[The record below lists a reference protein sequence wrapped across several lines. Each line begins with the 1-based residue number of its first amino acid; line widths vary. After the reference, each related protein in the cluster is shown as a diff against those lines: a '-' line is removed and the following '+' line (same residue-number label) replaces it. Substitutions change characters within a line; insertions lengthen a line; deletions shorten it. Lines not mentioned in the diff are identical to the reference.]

1 MCPYAANSLY
11 RRTKCGCNTD
21 LNNDFYIE
29 ERGNKMTK
37 VSPSILSADFANLE
51 RDCKKV
57 MENGADMLHIDVMD
71 GVFVPNISYGIPVV
85 KCLRKVT
92 DAFFD
97 VHLMIIKPHLYIK
110 QFCDAGADLISFHI
124 ESESDVKETIDLI
137 KSCGKKAGLVIKPAT
152 PAEAVFPYLDDLDLV
167 LVMSVEPGFGG
178 QGFMENAPE
187 KLKAISDEAKRRGK
201 ELYIEVDGGINE
213 TTGRLCAEHGA
224 NLLVA
229 GSYVFGAQD
238 VKKAI
243 DSLKI

>member
-1 MCPYAANSLY
+1 
-11 RRTKCGCNTD
+11 
-21 LNNDFYIE
+21 
-29 ERGNKMTK
+29 MTK

-51 RDCKKV
+51 RDCRLV
-57 MENGADMLHIDVMD
+57 MDNGADMLHIDVMD

-85 KCLRKVT
+85 KSLRKVT

-97 VHLMIIKPHLYIK
+97 VHLMIIKPHLYAK
-110 QFCDAGADLISFHI
+110 KFCEAGADLVSFHI
-124 ESESDVKETIDLI
+124 ESESDVAETISII

-152 PAEAVFPYLDDLDLV
+152 PAEAVFPYLDQLDLV

-178 QGFMENAPE
+178 QSFMESALP
-187 KLKAISDEAKRRGK
+187 KLKAISEEAAKRGLND
-201 ELYIEVDGGINE
+201 LYIEVDGGINE
-213 TTGRLCAEHGA
+213 TTGRLCAQAGA

-238 VKKAI
+238 VKAAI